1 MLLPKFHL
9 SPVVVVLVDGPPIG
23 IKPQWGPST
32 DFSIWI
38 SWVCVLGSRKIEQ
51 SSDRRTILVSEKRY
65 NTLMFPISWSNLP
78 PSAPRTRIHSCNH
91 RKSVKLTLHSWT
103 FMINLIEYVRLVW
116 DRELSCDKWYTFVQ
130 VRCVLIM
137 WFINYVCALQP
148 NKKKS
153 ISCHIRKNSF
163 RRQQK
168 SFKCQGCRNRN
179 SAGCNLR

>member
-1 MLLPKFHL
+1 MVHQLESNHSEDLR
-9 SPVVVVLVDGPPIG
+9 PIS
-23 IKPQWGPST
+23 QY
-32 DFSIWI
+32 
-38 SWVCVLGSRKIEQ
+38 GSREYAFWEAERLNSHLIGGRSWCLRSGIIHWCSPSHDRTFHQVHQEQ
-51 SSDRRTILVSEKRY
+51 VYK
-65 NTLMFPISWSNLP
+65 
-78 PSAPRTRIHSCNH
+78 AANH

-148 NKKKS
+148 NKKKYQ
-153 ISCHIRKNSF
+153 F
-163 RRQQK
+163 QQK